1 VDEKRTLSD
10 EEIQTTHPGESRSRW
25 SVTDADGGDDTDS
38 DSDSDDADSDADG
51 TDAG

>member
-1 VDEKRTLSD
+1 VDERRTLSD

-38 DSDSDDADSDADG
+38 DEDDADSDADG